1 MNRHLHRGYN
11 GPILVTDIDETL
23 RPGYILRGGGPM
35 KFQLMWVH

>member
-23 RPGYILRGGGPM
+23 RPGYIWTGGGV
-35 KFQLMWVH
+35 Q